1 MRTPLS
7 VVIGAG
13 GTGGHIYPGLA
24 LAEALRRADPDAVIS
39 FIGTE
44 RGLETTLIP
53 AAGYRLH
60 TVDMIPFDPALG
72 AKRFLLPAALLRSG
86 AQARSV
92 LRTQQAQVVVG
103 MGGYPSAPAIVG
115 ARMAGLPSVIHESN
129 AVPGRANQFAARL
142 TGNLTVAFD
151 GSRAHLQGG
160 ERARTVGMPIAAS
173 LAALNRPA
181 LREEARRAF
190 GIPEGARVV
199 LFNGGSLGAARLT
212 AAAVDLA
219 ARWRGRGDVHLLIK
233 TGPAALAE
241 TRRKL
246 AEAEAGAGA
255 GPVAPGAVAPGAV
268 APEPVAPGVSDPEV
282 SGPGVPGSGVPGS
295 GASGP
300 GVSGP
305 PPVGAG
311 VGPVAQAVPYLD
323 RMDLAYAVADLVV
336 CRAGSATIAELA
348 TTGVPAVLVPY
359 PHAPGDHQTHNA
371 RVLSDAGAAHLV
383 PDAETTADRLAG
395 LIDPLLADPAR
406 LAVMGRA
413 ADPGNH
419 ARAADLLAETVI
431 RLAAQPSTAKEF
443 TA

>member
-92 LRTQQAQVVVG
+92 LRTQKAQVVVG

-115 ARMAGLPSVIHESN
+115 AKMAGLPSVIHESN

-142 TGNLTVAFD
+142 TEHLTVAFD
-151 GSRAHLQGG
+151 GSRAHLSGG

-173 LAALNRPA
+173 LAALDRPA
-181 LREEARRAF
+181 LREEARHAF
-190 GIPEGARVV
+190 GIPDGARVV

-212 AAAVDLA
+212 AAAVGLA

-246 AEAEAGAGA
+246 MQAGAGTA
-255 GPVAPGAVAPGAV
+255 GHPH
-268 APEPVAPGVSDPEV
+268 
-282 SGPGVPGSGVPGS
+282 GPD
-295 GASGP
+295 
-300 GVSGP
+300 
-305 PPVGAG
+305 AG

-383 PDAETTADRLAG
+383 PDAETTADRLAEI
-395 LIDPLLADPAR
+395 IDPLLADPAR

-413 ADPGNH
+413 ADPGHH

-431 RLAAQPSTAKEF
+431 RLAGQPTTAREF
-443 TA
+443 TS

>member
-92 LRTQQAQVVVG
+92 LRKQRAQVVVG

-142 TGNLTVAFD
+142 TDHLTVAFD
-151 GSRAHLQGG
+151 GSRAHLSGG
-160 ERARTVGMPIAAS
+160 ERAQTVGMPIAAS
-173 LAALNRPA
+173 LAALDRPA

-190 GIPEGARVV
+190 GIPEGARVI

-212 AAAVDLA
+212 AAAVGLA
-219 ARWRGRGDVHLLIK
+219 ARWRNREDVHLLIK

-246 AEAEAGAGA
+246 AEVGSGA
-255 GPVAPGAVAPGAV
+255 GPCAPG
-268 APEPVAPGVSDPEV
+268 EV
-282 SGPGVPGSGVPGS
+282 RTL
-295 GASGP
+295 AD
-300 GVSGP
+300 
-305 PPVGAG
+305 AG
-311 VGPVAQAVPYLD
+311 VGPVARAVPYLD

-383 PDAETTADRLAG
+383 PDAETTADRLAE

-419 ARAADLLAETVI
+419 ARAADLLAGTVI
-431 RLAAQPSTAKEF
+431 RLAATSVHPSEAREF
-443 TA
+443 TP

>member
-24 LAEALRRADPDAVIS
+24 LAEALRRAYPDAVIS

-72 AKRFLLPAALLRSG
+72 AKRFLLPAALIRSG
-86 AQARSV
+86 AQARAV
-92 LRTQQAQVVVG
+92 LRRQRAQVVVG

-142 TGNLTVAFD
+142 TEHLTVAFD
-151 GSRAHLQGG
+151 GSRAHLSGG
-160 ERARTVGMPIAAS
+160 ERALTVGMPIAAS
-173 LAALNRPA
+173 LAALDRPA
-181 LREEARRAF
+181 LRAEARRAF

-212 AAAVDLA
+212 AAAVGLA
-219 ARWRGRGDVHLLIK
+219 ARWKGRGDVHLLIK

-246 AEAEAGAGA
+246 AEAG
-255 GPVAPGAVAPGAV
+255 VGAVAQGEARQQPAGA
-268 APEPVAPGVSDPEV
+268 
-282 SGPGVPGSGVPGS
+282 
-295 GASGP
+295 AS
-300 GVSGP
+300 
-305 PPVGAG
+305 
-311 VGPVAQAVPYLD
+311 GPVAQAVPYLD

-383 PDAETTADRLAG
+383 PDAETTADRLAD

-431 RLAAQPSTAKEF
+431 RLAVRPTTTREF
-443 TA
+443 TS

>member
-24 LAEALRRADPDAVIS
+24 LAEALRRSDPDAVIS

-92 LRTQQAQVVVG
+92 LRTQKAQVVVG

-115 ARMAGLPSVIHESN
+115 AKMAGLPSVIHESN

-142 TGNLTVAFD
+142 TEHLTVAFD
-151 GSRAHLQGG
+151 GSRAHLSGG

-173 LAALNRPA
+173 LAALDRPA

-190 GIPEGARVV
+190 RIPEGARVV

-212 AAAVDLA
+212 AAAVGLA
-219 ARWRGRGDVHLLIK
+219 ARWRGRGDVHLLVK

-241 TRRKL
+241 TRQKL
-246 AEAEAGAGA
+246 IDAGA
-255 GPVAPGAVAPGAV
+255 
-268 APEPVAPGVSDPEV
+268 
-282 SGPGVPGSGVPGS
+282 
-295 GASGP
+295 
-300 GVSGP
+300 
-305 PPVGAG
+305 
-311 VGPVAQAVPYLD
+311 GPVAQAVPYLD

-383 PDAETTADRLAG
+383 PDAETTADRLAE
-395 LIDPLLADPAR
+395 IVDPLLADPAQ
-406 LAVMGRA
+406 LAAMGRA
-413 ADPGNH
+413 ADPGHH

-431 RLAAQPSTAKEF
+431 RLAGQPTTAREF
-443 TA
+443 TS

>member
-92 LRTQQAQVVVG
+92 LRIQKAQVVVG

-115 ARMAGLPSVIHESN
+115 AKMAGLPSVIHESN

-142 TGNLTVAFD
+142 TEHLTVAFD
-151 GSRAHLQGG
+151 GSRAHLSGG

-173 LAALNRPA
+173 LAALDRPA

-212 AAAVDLA
+212 AAAVGLA
-219 ARWRGRGDVHLLIK
+219 AQWRGREDVHLLIK

-246 AEAEAGAGA
+246 IDAGA
-255 GPVAPGAVAPGAV
+255 GPLA
-268 APEPVAPGVSDPEV
+268 
-282 SGPGVPGSGVPGS
+282 
-295 GASGP
+295 
-300 GVSGP
+300 
-305 PPVGAG
+305 
-311 VGPVAQAVPYLD
+311 AQAVPYLD

-359 PHAPGDHQTHNA
+359 PYAPGDHQTHNA
-371 RVLSDAGAAHLV
+371 RVLSDAGAAYLV
-383 PDAETTADRLAG
+383 PDAETTADRLAA

-413 ADPGNH
+413 ADPGHH

-431 RLAAQPSTAKEF
+431 RLTGQPTTAEEF
-443 TA
+443 TS

>member
-24 LAEALRRADPDAVIS
+24 LAEALRRSDPDAVIS

-92 LRTQQAQVVVG
+92 LRTQKAQVVVG

-115 ARMAGLPSVIHESN
+115 AKMAGLPSVIHESN

-142 TGNLTVAFD
+142 TEHLTVAFD
-151 GSRAHLQGG
+151 GSRAHLSGG

-173 LAALNRPA
+173 LAALDRPA
-181 LREEARRAF
+181 LHEEARRAF
-190 GIPEGARVV
+190 GIPEEARVV

-212 AAAVDLA
+212 AAAVGLA

-241 TRRKL
+241 TRQKL
-246 AEAEAGAGA
+246 IGTGA
-255 GPVAPGAVAPGAV
+255 
-268 APEPVAPGVSDPEV
+268 
-282 SGPGVPGSGVPGS
+282 
-295 GASGP
+295 
-300 GVSGP
+300 
-305 PPVGAG
+305 
-311 VGPVAQAVPYLD
+311 GPVAQAVPYLD

-371 RVLSDAGAAHLV
+371 RVLSDAGAAYLV
-383 PDAETTADRLAG
+383 PDAEATADRLADIVG
-395 LIDPLLADPAR
+395 PLLADPAR

-413 ADPGNH
+413 ADPGHH
-419 ARAADLLAETVI
+419 ARAADLLADTVI
-431 RLAAQPSTAKEF
+431 RLAGQLTTAREF
-443 TA
+443 TS